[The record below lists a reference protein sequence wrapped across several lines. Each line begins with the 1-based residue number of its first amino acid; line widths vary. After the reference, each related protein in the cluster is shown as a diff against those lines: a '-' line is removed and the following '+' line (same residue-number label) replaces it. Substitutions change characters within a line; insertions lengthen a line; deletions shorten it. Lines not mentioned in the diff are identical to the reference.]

1 VVCRVEYGARR
12 YSYPTEFA
20 YYLVMAMSPL
30 ILTHTIGD
38 TRRAPSGLRRVLMV
52 TGAYHPEISSSGVQC
67 RDMARLLAGRVDVQ
81 VLTTAVNLSLPRHDL
96 VDGVPVTRIRVNVQ
110 SGWSKLRAFRRM
122 VVELFRLV
130 RRSDIVHLHG
140 FSTKNVL
147 ATFVAKMFHRPVVL
161 SLHTSGYDEPEEI
174 ERHGSLALWA
184 FMSADLYLS
193 VSRGLVETYLA
204 AGMPPDKILE
214 VPNGIDLARFAPAT
228 DADRQALRQ
237 RLGLDRGRP
246 LIVFVG
252 FFSGD
257 KQPRVLF
264 DAWLSLQAGGT
275 VDATLV
281 FVGATK
287 SAYFEV
293 DDQIADVMRKDAAA
307 RGVAD
312 RLVFTGATHNVQDY
326 LRAADV
332 YVLPSKREGL
342 PVALLEAMACGLPSV
357 ASRLPGST
365 DTIIVDGEN
374 GMLVPPGD
382 AVSLANA
389 VALVLRE
396 PARAAAMGA
405 AARETI
411 ERRFANADIA
421 DRWLD
426 AYDLLPAVTS
436 HT

>member
-1 VVCRVEYGARR
+1 
-12 YSYPTEFA
+12 
-20 YYLVMAMSPL
+20 M
-30 ILTHTIGD
+30 I
-38 TRRAPSGLRRVLMV
+38 

-81 VLTTAVNLSLPRHDL
+81 VLTTAVDLSLPRHDMI
-96 VDGVPVTRIRVNVQ
+96 DGVPVTRIRVNVK
-110 SGWSKLRAFRRM
+110 SGLSKLRAFRRM

-130 RRSDIVHLHG
+130 RRSDVVHLHG

-161 SLHTSGYDEPEEI
+161 SLHTAGYDEPEAI

-228 DADRQALRQ
+228 VADRQALRR
-237 RLGLDRGRP
+237 RLGLDQVRP

-252 FFSGD
+252 FFSRD

-264 DAWLSLQAGGT
+264 DAWLALQGSGA
-275 VDATLV
+275 DATLV

-307 RGVAD
+307 RGFGD
-312 RLVFTGATHNVQDY
+312 RLVLTGAAHNVQDY

-382 AVSLANA
+382 AVSLAGA
-389 VALVLRE
+389 VASLLRE

-426 AYDLLPAVTS
+426 AYDLLPATAS
-436 HT
+436 HS